1 MWAVLEEREEDH
13 MGGGG
18 RGVAIF
24 AVPYDSGHRGLRMG
38 AGPEHLLSNGMEDAL
53 AAAGGEV
60 RTEVMEACDPFRA
73 EIATA
78 FELFGLVAERVRVAI
93 TSGRFPLVLS
103 GNCNAT
109 VGVIA
114 GLASTS
120 PKEEVGL
127 IWFDGHADFN
137 TPETTTSG
145 FLDGMGLATAVGHCW
160 AEMVRAVPGFRPVRE
175 EHVVLI
181 GSRNATP
188 VEKERLWASGAT
200 VVEEQS
206 VCELGGRGAL
216 GPALDAVGS
225 GVRRAHVH
233 LDLDVLDP
241 DAVNPANEFAPEGG
255 LTVEEVE
262 ACIRAVCERFEV
274 ASATVASY
282 DPSFD
287 REGRVL
293 KAGVTLTQALVD

>member
-1 MWAVLEEREEDH
+1 
-13 MGGGG
+13 
-18 RGVAIF
+18 
-24 AVPYDSGHRGLRMG
+24 MG

-160 AEMVRAVPGFRPVRE
+160 AEMVGTVPAFRPVRE
-175 EHVVLI
+175 ENVVLI
-181 GSRNATP
+181 GSRGATQA
-188 VEKERLWASGAT
+188 EKERLWASEAT

-206 VCELGGRGAL
+206 VRALGAQGAL
-216 GPALDAVGS
+216 EPALNAMVGK
-225 GVRRAHVH
+225 VRRVHVH
-233 LDLDVLDP
+233 LNLDVLDP
-241 DAVNPANEFAPEGG
+241 DAV
-255 LTVEEVE
+255 
-262 ACIRAVCERFEV
+262 
-274 ASATVASY
+274 
-282 DPSFD
+282 
-287 REGRVL
+287 
-293 KAGVTLTQALVD
+293 TQPTSSRSRGA

>member
-1 MWAVLEEREEDH
+1 LANEA
-13 MGGGG
+13 
-18 RGVAIF
+18 RGITIF

-38 AGPEHLLSNGMEDAL
+38 AGPEHLLSNGMEGVL
-53 AAAGGEV
+53 AATGGEV
-60 RTEVMEACDPFRA
+60 RSEVLQATSPFRA

-78 FELFGLVAERVRVAI
+78 FELFGMLAKRVHEA
-93 TSGRFPLVLS
+93 TASGALPLVLS

-114 GLASTS
+114 GLAGAF

-145 FLDGMGLATAVGHCW
+145 FLDGMGLAIVVGHCW
-160 AEMVRAVPGFRPVRE
+160 AEMVRTVPAFRPVRE
-175 EHVVLI
+175 ENVVLI
-181 GSRNATP
+181 GGRGATP
-188 VEKERLWASGAT
+188 VEKERLWASEAT

-206 VCELGGRGAL
+206 VRALGARGAL
-216 GPALDAVGS
+216 EPAVNAMAAR
-225 GVRRAHVH
+225 VRRVHLH
-233 LDLDVLDP
+233 LDLDLLDP
-241 DAVNPANEFAPEGG
+241 EALNPANEFAPEGG
-255 LTVEEVE
+255 LRAEEVE
-262 ACIRAVCERFEV
+262 ACIRAIRERLEV
-274 ASATVASY
+274 SSATVASY

-293 KAGVTLTQALVD
+293 EAGVALVRTLTV